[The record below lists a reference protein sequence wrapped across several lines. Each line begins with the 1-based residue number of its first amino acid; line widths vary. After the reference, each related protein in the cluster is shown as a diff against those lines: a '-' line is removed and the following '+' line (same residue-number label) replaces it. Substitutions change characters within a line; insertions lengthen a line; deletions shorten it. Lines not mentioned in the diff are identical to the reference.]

1 MSKFS
6 GKRLSHFP
14 SAGWLSNLRSEMSFL
29 AKNQIANEM
38 LNTDFGNEG
47 ITLHSD
53 GTSKFQRH
61 FRIFKSQLQKEKHL
75 VQVSLK

>member
-29 AKNQIANEM
+29 AKNQIAN
-38 LNTDFGNEG
+38 D
-47 ITLHSD
+47 
-53 GTSKFQRH
+53 
-61 FRIFKSQLQKEKHL
+61 
-75 VQVSLK
+75 LKNGDLIVKQD